1 MAVSL
6 WLSQVTASSHFPL
19 PSKISSLHCWQKS
32 VGWLML
38 VLYLYRDHY
47 LSIWVNLLL
56 ILLYTWMKHLEQN
69 NFDLENEFFIWFFNY
84 NYLVDYYGIFLG
96 CRYMTGK
103 LLLKLDTIKFIA
115 ANHTIISALN
125 YILKKKKKIPLFIW
139 LSMKWIFILIV
150 VTLVYSFLLDYGILH
165 CLILATTAMATQP
178 SGYSDAWIVK
188 MPMGQDWVA

>member
-1 MAVSL
+1 MALSL
-6 WLSQVTASSHFPL
+6 WLSQVTASSYFPL

-69 NFDLENEFFIWFFNY
+69 IFDLENEFFIWFFNY

-96 CRYMTGK
+96 CRYMTEK

-125 YILKKKKKIPLFIW
+125 YILKKKKTFSTFYLT
-139 LSMKWIFILIV
+139 LYEMNLYTYHSHSCVLISFGLWYF
-150 VTLVYSFLLDYGILH
+150 TLPYSNNDCNGNP
-165 CLILATTAMATQP
+165 T
-178 SGYSDAWIVK
+178 
-188 MPMGQDWVA
+188 